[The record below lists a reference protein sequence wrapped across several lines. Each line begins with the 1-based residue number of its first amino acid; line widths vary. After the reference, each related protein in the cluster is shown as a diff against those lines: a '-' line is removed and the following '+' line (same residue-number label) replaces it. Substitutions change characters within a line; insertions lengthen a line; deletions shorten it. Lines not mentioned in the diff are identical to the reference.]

1 MKQISAAFVAV
12 FAVLLFTAAP
22 RAFAIDWGE
31 VKRGAEEVLK
41 GKVPLSNDEVI
52 RGLREALSFGS
63 KNAAGLAS
71 KVNGFYK
78 NPRIK
83 IPFPPDAQ
91 KLKDTAIKLG
101 LESQVE
107 KVVTT
112 LNRAAEEA
120 AKEAAP
126 IFLDAV
132 KGLTIKDGF
141 DILNGP
147 NDAATSYL
155 KGKTSSPLKA
165 KFSPIVGRAIEKVEL
180 TKYWKPLASKYNAL
194 PGVTP
199 VNSDLN
205 AYVTERAISGL
216 FKLVANEEKKIRT
229 NPAARVTDLLKKVF
243 GSVDKK

>member
-1 MKQISAAFVAV
+1 MKKIMLI
-12 FAVLLFTAAP
+12 AVLALSFVP
-22 RAFAIDWGE
+22 RAFALDWGD
-31 VKRGAEEVLK
+31 VKRGAEEVLGG
-41 GKVPLSNDEVI
+41 GKLSNDEVV
-52 RGLREALSFGS
+52 RGLREALSIGS

-71 KVNGFYK
+71 KVDGFYK

-126 IFLDAV
+126 IFLDAI
-132 KGLTIKDGF
+132 KGLSIKDGF
-141 DILNGP
+141 EILGGP

-155 KGKTSSPLKA
+155 KRRTSSPLQA

-180 TKYWKPLASKYNAL
+180 TKYWKPLASKYNAV
-194 PGVTP
+194 PGVSP
-199 VNSDLN
+199 VNPDLN
-205 AYVTERAISGL
+205 AYVTERAIAGL
-216 FKLVANEEKKIRT
+216 FKLVANEERKIRA

-243 GSVDKK
+243 GSVDKKK

>member
-1 MKQISAAFVAV
+1 MRKLRNLGMIASLLAAA
-12 FAVLLFTAAP
+12 LAP
-22 RAFAIDWGE
+22 ASPSQALDWGD
-31 VKRGAEEVLK
+31 VKRGAEEVLR
-41 GKVPLSNDEVI
+41 GKTPLTNEEVI

-63 KNAAGLAS
+63 KNAASMAS
-71 KVNGFYK
+71 KVDGFYK

-91 KLKDTAIKLG
+91 RVKETAEKIG
-101 LESQVE
+101 LQDQVD
-107 KVVTT
+107 KFVMT

-141 DILNGP
+141 EILNGP

-155 KGKTSSPLKA
+155 RSKTSSPLKA
-165 KFSPIVGRAIEKVEL
+165 KFSPIVGRAIEKVQV
-180 TKYWKPLASKYNAL
+180 TKYWKPLASKYNAV

-199 VNSDLN
+199 VNTDLN
-205 AYVTERAISGL
+205 AYVTEKAIAGL
-216 FKLVANEEKKIRT
+216 FKLVANEEKKIRS

-243 GSVDKK
+243 GSRDK